1 MMRIPALTVLHG
13 ENPGMEEE
21 NKTSCQA
28 SLDYTETLSQNK
40 DEVRKG
46 GKGDEVGG
54 GGCITSESEIKI
66 KGQNYS

>member
-1 MMRIPALTVLHG
+1 MPGQSRLH
-13 ENPGMEEE
+13 
-21 NKTSCQA
+21 
-28 SLDYTETLSQNK
+28 TETLSQNK